1 MGCNAGTLRQKP
13 AQPPMRPLDNPD
25 WLHNEIG
32 KLTADDYE
40 LPSPQF
46 EHHVLTECGAYV
58 LQRIQHAEAELRHE
72 HQTRAKAIETNG
84 HQTARRLK
92 RHKHTAPAR

>member
-1 MGCNAGTLRQKP
+1 
-13 AQPPMRPLDNPD
+13 MRPLDNPR

-32 KLTADDYE
+32 KLTPADYN

-58 LQRIQHAEAELRHE
+58 LQRIQHAEAELRHD
-72 HQTRAKAIETNG
+72 HQTRVKAVETSG
-84 HQTARRLK
+84 PQTARRLR
-92 RHKHTAPAR
+92 RHKHVALAR